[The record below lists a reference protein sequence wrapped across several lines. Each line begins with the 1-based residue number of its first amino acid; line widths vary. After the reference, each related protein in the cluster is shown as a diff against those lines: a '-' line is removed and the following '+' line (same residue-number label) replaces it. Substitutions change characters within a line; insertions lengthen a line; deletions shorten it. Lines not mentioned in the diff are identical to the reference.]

1 MNLRGSKTLC
11 LILASRP
18 FMDSHIQN
26 GTFSL
31 GDYPLIPR
39 KEGGIIML
47 ELIYLGVGIL
57 IGSIWG
63 IVYMCIVQINRLTE
77 ERKDEIDNE
86 TKY

>member
-18 FMDSHIQN
+18 FMDRHIQN

-31 GDYPLIPR
+31 GGYPLIPH
-39 KEGGIIML
+39 KEGGVMMF
-47 ELIYLGVGIL
+47 ELIYLGIGIL

-77 ERKDEIDNE
+77 ERKGEFNDEK
-86 TKY
+86 KY

>member
-1 MNLRGSKTLC
+1 
-11 LILASRP
+11 
-18 FMDSHIQN
+18 MDRYIQN

-31 GDYPLIPR
+31 GGYPLIPR
-39 KEGGIIML
+39 KEGGIVML

-63 IVYMCIVQINRLTE
+63 IVYMCIVQINRLTD
-77 ERKDEIDNE
+77 ERKDEIDDE